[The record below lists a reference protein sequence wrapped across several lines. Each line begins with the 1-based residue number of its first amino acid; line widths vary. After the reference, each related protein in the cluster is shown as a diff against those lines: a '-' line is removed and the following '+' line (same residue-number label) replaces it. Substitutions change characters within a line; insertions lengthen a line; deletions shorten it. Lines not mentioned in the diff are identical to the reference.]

1 MTILMTSLIFC
12 CLHYYQSGIEL
23 IQLIQIMN
31 EKKPIFI
38 QIKEFY
44 ERLIDIGAYHEGDEM
59 PSVREVALMN
69 NANPNTVQRAF
80 SLMVEDGYLVSIP
93 KKGFYVQKVKSDP
106 RASLRKELKEL
117 LNKGF
122 TKEDILKELEEIS
135 HD

>member
-1 MTILMTSLIFC
+1 
-12 CLHYYQSGIEL
+12 
-23 IQLIQIMN
+23 MN

-93 KKGFYVQKVKSDP
+93 KKGFYVQKVKSDR

>member
-1 MTILMTSLIFC
+1 MD
-12 CLHYYQSGIEL
+12 
-23 IQLIQIMN
+23 

-44 ERLIDIGAYHEGDEM
+44 ERLIDIGAYQEGDEM

-80 SLMVEDGYLVSIP
+80 SLMVDEGYLVSIP
-93 KKGFYVQKVKSDP
+93 KKGFYVQKGKADP
-106 RASLRKELKEL
+106 RSLLKKELKEL
-117 LNKGF
+117 LDKGF
-122 TKEDILKELEEIS
+122 TKEDILKELEEID